1 MNTKTF
7 GLLGEKLSH
16 SRSPQ
21 IHAQLADYEYRL
33 FPMPREELD
42 AFFAAGDFMGLNVTI
57 PYKETVLPYC
67 SKLTDVA
74 KRMGCVNTIT
84 WDSDGTLIGDNS
96 DYYGFCY
103 TLSHYFPDLSGKKA
117 LVLGSGGASK
127 TVRIA
132 LADAGCREVVIIS
145 RSGENNYENLSR
157 HADADFIVNTTP
169 VGMYPNNGKA
179 PLSLKQFPK
188 LLGVADLIYNP
199 IRTALLL
206 EAKELGI
213 PYCNG
218 LMMLVAQAALSS
230 SRFTGLPLDEAR
242 IDEITA
248 RLHAD
253 ETNLILIG
261 MPGCGKSTLGKLL
274 AEEFHREFL
283 DTDELIT
290 AKTGRTPAQII
301 TEDGEAAFRTIESA
315 VIAETGA
322 LTGKVISTGG
332 GVITREE
339 NYAPLAQNGI
349 LLFINRDPSLLPTEG
364 RPLSADSDAVMRL
377 YEQRLPLYRKFC
389 DAEILAADT
398 INDTYT
404 LLTDTMMSRQKREL
418 KKIHFDFISLT
429 C

>member
-1 MNTKTF
+1 MNTTVY

-21 IHAQLADYEYRL
+21 IHALLADYEYRL
-33 FPMPREELD
+33 FPIPREELD
-42 AFFAAGDFMGLNVTI
+42 SFFAAKNFSGLNVTI

-67 SKLTDVA
+67 SKLTDTA

-84 WDSDGTLIGDNS
+84 KASDGSLIGDNS

-103 TLSHYFPDLSGKKA
+103 TLSHYFPELSGKKA

-132 LADAGCREVVIIS
+132 LADAGCREIIIIS
-145 RSGENNYENLSR
+145 RTGENNYDNLSL
-157 HADADFIVNTTP
+157 HTDAEFIVNTTP
-169 VGMYPNNGKA
+169 VGMFPNNGNA

-188 LLGVADLIYNP
+188 LIGVVDLIYNP
-199 IRTALLL
+199 IRTAFLL
-206 EAKELGI
+206 EAKTLGI
-213 PYCNG
+213 PYANG

-230 SRFTGLPLDEAR
+230 SRFTGLPVNEKK

-248 RLHAD
+248 RIHAA

-274 AEEFHREFL
+274 AEQFHREFL

-301 TEDGEAAFRTIESA
+301 TEDGEASFRTIESA

-339 NYAPLAQNGI
+339 NYAPLAQNGT
-349 LLFINRDPSLLPTEG
+349 LFFINRAPALLPTEG
-364 RPLSADSDAVMRL
+364 RPLSHDTAAIQQL
-377 YEQRLPLYRKFC
+377 YEQRLPLYRRFC
-389 DAEILAADT
+389 DFELPALDT
-398 INDTYT
+398 VEASFALLMDKIKNT
-404 LLTDTMMSRQKREL
+404 L
-418 KKIHFDFISLT
+418 
-429 C
+429 

>member
-1 MNTKTF
+1 MNTTVY

-21 IHAQLADYEYRL
+21 IHALLADYEYRL

-42 AFFAAGDFMGLNVTI
+42 SFFAAGEFAGLNVTI

-67 SKLTDVA
+67 NKLSDTA

-84 WDSDGTLIGDNS
+84 KDSDGLLIGDNS

-132 LADAGCREVVIIS
+132 LADAGCREVIIIS
-145 RSGENNYENLSR
+145 RTGENNYDNLSL
-157 HADADFIVNTTP
+157 HADADFIVNATP

-179 PLSLKQFPK
+179 PISLRQFPK
-188 LLGVADLIYNP
+188 LIGVADLIYNP
-199 IRTALLL
+199 LRTALLL

-230 SRFTGLPLDEAR
+230 SRFTGTPVNEAKINEVTAR
-242 IDEITA
+242 IHT
-248 RLHAD
+248 D

-274 AEEFHREFL
+274 AEHFHREFL

-290 AKTGRTPAQII
+290 AKTERTPAQII
-301 TEDGEAAFRTIESA
+301 TEDGETAFRAIESA

-349 LLFINRDPSLLPTEG
+349 LFFINRDPAQLPSEG
-364 RPLSADSDAVMRL
+364 RPLSQDTGAIQRL
-377 YEQRLPLYRKFC
+377 YEQRLPLYRRFC
-389 DAEILAADT
+389 DFEIPAPNTVEAT
-398 INDTYT
+398 FT
-404 LLTDTMMSRQKREL
+404 LLLDTVKN
-418 KKIHFDFISLT
+418 SL
-429 C
+429 

>member
-1 MNTKTF
+1 MNTPIY

-21 IHAQLADYEYRL
+21 IHALLADYEYLL
-33 FPMPREELD
+33 FPMPHEALD
-42 AFFAAGDFMGLNVTI
+42 AFFTAGEFAGLNVTI

-67 SKLTDVA
+67 NKLTDTA

-145 RSGENNYENLSR
+145 RSGENNYNNLSR

-169 VGMYPNNGKA
+169 VGMFPNNGKA
-179 PLSLKQFPK
+179 PLSLKQFPQ
-188 LLGVADLIYNP
+188 LMGVADLIYNP

-206 EAKELGI
+206 EAKKLGI

-230 SRFTGLPLDEAR
+230 SRFTGKPVDEAK
-242 IDEITA
+242 IDAVTA
-248 RLHAD
+248 QIHTD
-253 ETNLILIG
+253 ETNLVLIG
-261 MPGCGKSTLGKLL
+261 MPGCGKSTLGKRL
-274 AEEFHREFL
+274 AEHFNREFL

-290 AKTGRTPAQII
+290 KKTGRTPAQII
-301 TEDGEAAFRTIESA
+301 TEEGEAAFRSIESA

-332 GVITREE
+332 GVITQPA

-364 RPLSADSDAVMRL
+364 RPLSADADAVMRL
-377 YEQRLPLYRKFC
+377 YEQRLPLYRSFADLELPAC
-389 DAEILAADT
+389 DTVDAT
-398 INDTYT
+398 FSV
-404 LLTDTMMSRQKREL
+404 LLDNIRKRFSFL
-418 KKIHFDFISLT
+418 
-429 C
+429 

>member
-1 MNTKTF
+1 MNTTVY

-21 IHAQLADYEYRL
+21 IHALLADYEYRL

-42 AFFAAGDFMGLNVTI
+42 SFFAASEFAGLNVTI

-67 SKLTDVA
+67 SKLSDTA

-84 WDSDGTLIGDNS
+84 KAPDGSLIGDNS

-132 LADAGCREVVIIS
+132 LTDVGCREVVVIS
-145 RSGENNYENLSR
+145 RSGENNYGNLSL
-157 HADADFIVNTTP
+157 HEDAEFIVNTTP
-169 VGMYPNNGKA
+169 VGMYPNNGKT
-179 PLSLKQFPK
+179 PLSLKQFPN
-188 LLGVADLIYNP
+188 LIGVVDLIYNP
-199 IRTALLL
+199 IRTAFLL

-213 PYCNG
+213 PYANG

-230 SRFTGLPLDEAR
+230 SRFTGLP
-242 IDEITA
+242 IDEKKIDAVTA
-248 RLHAD
+248 NIHAA

-261 MPGCGKSTLGKLL
+261 MPGCGKSTLGKQL
-274 AEEFHREFL
+274 AEQLHREFL

-301 TEDGEAAFRTIESA
+301 TEDGEAVFRTIESA

-332 GVITREE
+332 GVITMEE
-339 NYAPLAQNGI
+339 NYAPLIQNGI
-349 LLFINRDPSLLPTEG
+349 LFFINRDPSLLPTEG
-364 RPLSADSDAVMRL
+364 RPLSHDTEAILRL
-377 YEQRLPLYRKFC
+377 YEQRLPRYRRFC
-389 DAEILAADT
+389 DFEIPALDT
-398 INDTYT
+398 IEATFT
-404 LLTDTMMSRQKREL
+404 LLLDAVKN
-418 KKIHFDFISLT
+418 SL
-429 C
+429 

>member
-1 MNTKTF
+1 MNDKKLF
-7 GLLGEKLSH
+7 GLIGEKLSH

-21 IHAQLADYEYRL
+21 IHALLADYEYRL

-42 AFFAAGDFMGLNVTI
+42 AFFAAGNFAGLNVTI

-67 SKLTDVA
+67 KKLTETA
-74 KRMGCVNTIT
+74 KRMRCVNTIT

-145 RSGENNYENLSR
+145 RTGENNYDNLSL

-179 PLSLKQFPK
+179 PLSLKQFPN
-188 LLGVADLIYNP
+188 LIGVADLIYNP

-206 EAKELGI
+206 EAKALGI

-230 SRFTGLPLDEAR
+230 SRFTGEPVSEAKIDEVTAR
-242 IDEITA
+242 IN
-248 RLHAD
+248 AD

-274 AEEFHREFL
+274 AEHFNREFL

-290 AKTGRTPAQII
+290 QKTGRTPAQII
-301 TEDGEAAFRTIESA
+301 TEDGEAAFRAIESA
-315 VIAETGA
+315 VLAEAGA

-332 GVITREE
+332 GVVTRGE

-349 LLFINRDPSLLPTEG
+349 LCFINRDPSLLPTEG
-364 RPLSADSDAVMRL
+364 RPLSSDADAVMRL
-377 YEQRLPLYRKFC
+377 YEKRLPLYRSFS
-389 DAEILAADT
+389 DIEVPAAT
-398 INDTYT
+398 TVEDTYLLLLDAVNKT
-404 LLTDTMMSRQKREL
+404 LIPCPHVKD
-418 KKIHFDFISLT
+418 
-429 C
+429 

>member
-1 MNTKTF
+1 VKTNLF

-21 IHAQLADYEYRL
+21 IHALLADYEYRL
-33 FPMPREELD
+33 FPMPRENLD
-42 AFFAAGDFMGLNVTI
+42 AFFSAGEFAGLNVTI

-67 SKLTDVA
+67 SKLTDTA

-84 WDSDGTLIGDNS
+84 WDKDGSLIGDNS

-132 LADAGCREVVIIS
+132 LADAGCSEVVIIS
-145 RSGENNYENLSR
+145 RSGENNYDNLSL

-230 SRFTGLPLDEAR
+230 SRFTGKPVDEAK
-242 IDEITA
+242 IDAVTA
-248 RLHAD
+248 RIHAD

-261 MPGCGKSTLGKLL
+261 MPGCGKSTLGTRL
-274 AEEFHREFL
+274 AEHFKREFL

-290 AKTGRTPAQII
+290 KKTGRTPAQII
-301 TEDGEAAFRTIESA
+301 TEDGEAAFRAIESS
-315 VIAETGA
+315 VLAETGA

-332 GVITREE
+332 GVVTRAE

-349 LLFINRDPSLLPTEG
+349 LLFINRDPSLLPTDG

-377 YEQRLPLYRKFC
+377 YEQRLPLYRSFSDFEIPALDTV
-389 DAEILAADT
+389 DATLASLLDT
-398 INDTYT
+398 IN
-404 LLTDTMMSRQKREL
+404 RESSPVL
-418 KKIHFDFISLT
+418 PR
-429 C
+429 

>member
-1 MNTKTF
+1 MNTTVY

-21 IHAQLADYEYRL
+21 IHALLADYEYRL

-42 AFFAAGDFMGLNVTI
+42 SFFAAGEFAGLNVTI

-67 SKLTDVA
+67 NKLSDTA

-84 WDSDGTLIGDNS
+84 KDSDGLLIGDNS

-132 LADAGCREVVIIS
+132 LADAGCREVIIIS
-145 RSGENNYENLSR
+145 RTGENNYDNLSL
-157 HADADFIVNTTP
+157 HADADFIVNATP

-179 PLSLKQFPK
+179 PISLRQFPK
-188 LLGVADLIYNP
+188 LIGVADLIYNP
-199 IRTALLL
+199 LRTALLL

-230 SRFTGLPLDEAR
+230 SRFTSTPVNEAKINEVTAR
-242 IDEITA
+242 IHT
-248 RLHAD
+248 D

-274 AEEFHREFL
+274 AEHFHREFL

-290 AKTGRTPAQII
+290 AKTERTPAQII
-301 TEDGEAAFRTIESA
+301 TEDGETAFRAIESA

-349 LLFINRDPSLLPTEG
+349 LFFINRDPAQLPSEG
-364 RPLSADSDAVMRL
+364 RPLSQDTGAIQRL
-377 YEQRLPLYRKFC
+377 YEQRLPLYRRFC
-389 DAEILAADT
+389 DFEIPAPDT
-398 INDTYT
+398 VEATFT
-404 LLTDTMMSRQKREL
+404 LLLDTVKN
-418 KKIHFDFISLT
+418 SL
-429 C
+429 

>member
-1 MNTKTF
+1 MNTTVY

-21 IHAQLADYEYRL
+21 IHALLADYEYRL

-42 AFFAAGDFMGLNVTI
+42 SFFAAGEFAGLNVTI
-57 PYKETVLPYC
+57 PYKETVLSYC
-67 SKLTDVA
+67 SKLSDTA

-84 WDSDGTLIGDNS
+84 KASDGSLIGDNS

-103 TLSHYFPDLSGKKA
+103 TLSHYFPEISGKKA

-132 LADAGCREVVIIS
+132 LADAGCREVIIIS
-145 RSGENNYENLSR
+145 RTGENNYDNLSL
-157 HADADFIVNTTP
+157 HADAEFIVNTTP

-188 LLGVADLIYNP
+188 LIGVIDLIYNP
-199 IRTALLL
+199 IRTAFLL

-213 PYCNG
+213 PYANG

-230 SRFTGLPLDEAR
+230 SLFTGIPVDEKK
-242 IDEITA
+242 IDEVTA
-248 RLHAD
+248 SIHAA

-274 AEEFHREFL
+274 AEQFHREFL

-315 VIAETGA
+315 VIAEAGA
-322 LTGKVISTGG
+322 LTGKVLSTGG

-339 NYAPLAQNGI
+339 NYAPLVQNGI
-349 LLFINRDPSLLPTEG
+349 LLFINRDPALLPTEG
-364 RPLSADSDAVMRL
+364 RPLSSDTEAILRL
-377 YEQRLPLYRKFC
+377 YEQRLPLYRRFC
-389 DAEILAADT
+389 DFEIPALDT
-398 INDTYT
+398 VEATFALLLDTV
-404 LLTDTMMSRQKREL
+404 KN
-418 KKIHFDFISLT
+418 SL
-429 C
+429 

>member
-1 MNTKTF
+1 MNTTVY

-21 IHAQLADYEYRL
+21 IHALLADYEYRL

-42 AFFAAGDFMGLNVTI
+42 SFFAAGEFAGLNVTI

-67 SKLTDVA
+67 SKLSDTA

-84 WDSDGTLIGDNS
+84 KTSDGLLIGDNS

-103 TLSHYFPDLSGKKA
+103 TLSHYFPNLSGKKA

-132 LADAGCREVVIIS
+132 LADAGCREVIIIS
-145 RSGENNYENLSR
+145 RTGENNYSNLSL
-157 HADADFIVNTTP
+157 HADAEFIVNTTP

-188 LLGVADLIYNP
+188 LIGVVDLIYNP
-199 IRTALLL
+199 IRTAFLL
-206 EAKELGI
+206 EARERNI
-213 PYCNG
+213 PYANG

-230 SRFTGLPLDEAR
+230 SLFTGLPVDEKK
-242 IDEITA
+242 IDEVTA
-248 RLHAD
+248 SIHAA

-274 AEEFHREFL
+274 AEQFHREFL

-290 AKTGRTPAQII
+290 TKTGRTPAQII

-339 NYAPLAQNGI
+339 NYAPLAQNGA
-349 LLFINRDPSLLPTEG
+349 LFFINRSPSLLPTEG
-364 RPLSADSDAVMRL
+364 RPLSRDTAAVQLL
-377 YEQRLPLYRKFC
+377 YEQRLPLYRRFC
-389 DAEILAADT
+389 DFEIPALDT
-398 INDTYT
+398 VESTFARLMD
-404 LLTDTMMSRQKREL
+404 
-418 KKIHFDFISLT
+418 KIKNSL
-429 C
+429 

>member
-1 MNTKTF
+1 MNTPIY

-21 IHAQLADYEYRL
+21 IHALLADYEYRL

-42 AFFAAGDFMGLNVTI
+42 AFFASGDFAGLNVTI

-67 SKLTDVA
+67 TKLTDTA
-74 KRMGCVNTIT
+74 RRMGCVNTIT
-84 WDSDGTLIGDNS
+84 WDIDGSLIGDNS

-103 TLSHYFPDLSGKKA
+103 TLSHYFPDLAGKKA

-145 RSGENNYENLSR
+145 RTGENNYDTLSL
-157 HADADFIVNTTP
+157 HADTDFIVNTTP
-169 VGMYPNNGKA
+169 VGMYPNNGNA

-188 LLGVADLIYNP
+188 LIGVADLIYNP

-206 EAKELGI
+206 EARELGI

-230 SRFTGLPLDEAR
+230 SRFTGVPV
-242 IDEITA
+242 
-248 RLHAD
+248 D
-253 ETNLILIG
+253 ETKIDAVTTQIHTAETNFVLIG
-261 MPGCGKSTLGKLL
+261 MPGCGKSTLGKRL
-274 AEEFHREFL
+274 AEHFNREFL

-290 AKTGRTPAQII
+290 QKTGRTPAQII
-301 TEDGEAAFRTIESA
+301 TEDGEATFRAIESV

-332 GVITREE
+332 GIVTRKE
-339 NYAPLAQNGI
+339 NYTPLAQNGI

-364 RPLSADSDAVMRL
+364 RPLSVDAAAIMRL
-377 YEQRLPLYRKFC
+377 YEQRLPLYRSFS
-389 DAEILAADT
+389 DLEISAPDTVEAAFALLLDT
-398 INDTYT
+398 
-404 LLTDTMMSRQKREL
+404 L
-418 KKIHFDFISLT
+418 KHLP
-429 C
+429 